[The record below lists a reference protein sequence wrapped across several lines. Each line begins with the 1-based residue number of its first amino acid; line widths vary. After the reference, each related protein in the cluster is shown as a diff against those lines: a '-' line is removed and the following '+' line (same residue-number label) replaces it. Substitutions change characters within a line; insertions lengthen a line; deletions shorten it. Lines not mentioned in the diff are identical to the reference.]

1 VSAPVQA
8 RPQRGAPGLVA
19 VAVVLAAGAL
29 SFSACTE
36 VESSSVEGYE
46 PAHLEEIKGNPDV
59 KLVKFTSEG
68 ARRTGLKTGSVTR
81 NGDQAV
87 IPYQSLIYDAE
98 GKTWIYTS
106 PRPLT
111 YLREPVTVDRIEGDR
126 VFLTRGPRA
135 GTDVVTVG
143 AVEVYGTELEIGS
156 SH

>member
-1 VSAPVQA
+1 VSAPAQE
-8 RPQRGAPGLVA
+8 RPRRSAPGRAA

-126 VFLTRGPRA
+126 VFLTKGPRA